1 MPSRSQVW
9 DYFTRSTGH
18 MVTCNICSV
27 ILSVKGSTTSNMTR
41 HLRLKHPGINIRD
54 SRLRVINSDTLG
66 ENTGFVIVPLQPRQ
80 APPQP
85 PPPPINYYAETPS
98 PTSLSSKETTMTRKE
113 REAAIKAGLIPP
125 DDASSSESSPDPQ
138 PGTSQDPPL
147 ETSLKDKPAT
157 YSKAAS
163 RAVKEQLSEHEEPGS
178 WNTNEVFIKQEVD
191 LSDGIIEDDN
201 SIGNSS
207 VGESEFSQIRQPDL
221 NKQAGNRRG
230 STELSQER
238 LPKKRKAALEHAYIR
253 PHLPVTARQVQEEKS
268 SVVESQPEQVWD
280 PISTESA
287 EQSKR
292 KSQETPYGTQK
303 ESIAHQKEELEA
315 VLLRLQVK
323 KLLLEMEKISEERE
337 RIAVEKSNIT
347 LRYKCLELREKLNN
361 SILSGTATERLG
373 CASSFIPTIIVDSS
387 SVARSKCSISA
398 VSPGSKSSAAGKK
411 CYASSPVKSRKSSS
425 LSGKGNIS
433 TPATSNKSS
442 ESGICKISAKDVSS
456 SKAMVQHTSDPETIQ
471 DTTPPKC
478 ISSVAGGH
486 VMKGKVS
493 GQDKLPLKQTQ
504 QKQTTSKAHIEISNT
519 THTKSKVQSVPSS
532 INSSSEVCL
541 ASVPSD
547 TLYPVSPSVESH
559 SVSLPPQISE
569 TAKTTSSSSVNKLL
583 VSPTQ
588 QPNQESCVKD
598 EPVMTKLDNGEKIT
612 VSSSPSQTSHMVK
625 GPTTC
630 SGDGRNTSSAKKYL
644 VPSSEQ
650 PDLKVSVK
658 EPVDAKL
665 DIAEEMSEPS
675 HSQCVPVST
684 FKEDGELL
692 SDDND
697 QLAKRRKLS

>member
-1 MPSRSQVW
+1 MGKKKARQ
-9 DYFTRSTGH
+9 FTNEEKLKFIKK
-18 MVTCNICSV
+18 VDANP
-27 ILSVKGSTTSNMTR
+27 NMTR
-41 HLRLKHPGINIRD
+41 VQIARMLDIPTTTLNTIVSNRKKIEDACLVGGSSQMK
-54 SRLRVINSDTLG
+54 RLRKSQFPALEDVLVNWFKQARASNIPIDGTMIQAKASHLAAKMGFRNFKASNGWLAGFRKRNRLPYKSVRGEASDD
-66 ENTGFVIVPLQPRQ
+66 
-80 APPQP
+80 
-85 PPPPINYYAETPS
+85 
-98 PTSLSSKETTMTRKE
+98 M
-113 REAAIKAGLIPP
+113 
-125 DDASSSESSPDPQ
+125 
-138 PGTSQDPPL
+138 
-147 ETSLKDKPAT
+147 
-157 YSKAAS
+157 AAS